1 MKCVFRQQILKG
13 ILVSGNINNHEKIS
27 HIGIAVNDLQKSC
40 KLFSKLLNKDFHTE
54 FVSSESVTTAFF
66 KMGESKIE
74 LISSNQDDSA
84 ITKYLKKHKE
94 GMHHLAIDVDN
105 IQNEI
110 HRLKKEGFR
119 FLNETPKIGAD
130 NKLIVFLHPKD
141 TNGVLVEICQ
151 SR

>member
-1 MKCVFRQQILKG
+1 MK
-13 ILVSGNINNHEKIS
+13 KIS

-40 KLFSKLLNKDFHTE
+40 ELFSKLLNKDFHSE

-74 LISSNQDDSA
+74 LISSDQDDSA

-130 NKLIVFLHPKD
+130 NKLIAFLHPKD

>member
-1 MKCVFRQQILKG
+1 MK
-13 ILVSGNINNHEKIS
+13 KIS
-27 HIGIAVNDLQKSC
+27 HIGIAVADLQQSC
-40 KLFSKLLNKDFHTE
+40 KLFSKLLNKDFYTE
-54 FVSSESVTTAFF
+54 HVSSESVTTAFF
-66 KMGESKIE
+66 KMGDSKIE
-74 LISSNQDDSA
+74 LISSDQDDSA

-110 HRLKKEGFR
+110 RRLKKEGFR

>member
-1 MKCVFRQQILKG
+1 MK
-13 ILVSGNINNHEKIS
+13 KIS

-74 LISSNQDDSA
+74 LISSDQDDSA

>member
-1 MKCVFRQQILKG
+1 MK
-13 ILVSGNINNHEKIS
+13 KIS

-40 KLFSKLLNKDFHTE
+40 ELFSKLLNKDFHTE

-74 LISSNQDDSA
+74 LISSDQDDSA

>member
-1 MKCVFRQQILKG
+1 MK
-13 ILVSGNINNHEKIS
+13 KIS
-27 HIGIAVNDLQKSC
+27 HIGIAVADLQQSC

-54 FVSSESVTTAFF
+54 HVSSESVTTAFF

-74 LISSNQDDSA
+74 LISSDQDDSA

-94 GMHHLAIDVDN
+94 GIHHLAIDVDN

>member
-1 MKCVFRQQILKG
+1 MK
-13 ILVSGNINNHEKIS
+13 KIS
-27 HIGIAVNDLQKSC
+27 HIGIAVADIEKSC
-40 KLFSKLLNKDFHTE
+40 ELFSRLLNKDFQTE
-54 FVSSESVTTAFF
+54 YVSSESVTTAFF
-66 KMGESKIE
+66 KIGESKIE
-74 LISSNQDDSA
+74 LISSEQTDSA
-84 ITKYLKKHKE
+84 ISKYLKKHKE

-105 IQNEI
+105 IQDEI
-110 HRLKKEGFR
+110 CRLKKEGFR

>member
-1 MKCVFRQQILKG
+1 MK
-13 ILVSGNINNHEKIS
+13 KIS

-54 FVSSESVTTAFF
+54 YVGSESVTTAFF

-74 LISSNQDDSA
+74 LISSDQDDSA

>member
-1 MKCVFRQQILKG
+1 MK
-13 ILVSGNINNHEKIS
+13 KIS

-40 KLFSKLLNKDFHTE
+40 ELFSKLLNKDFHTE

-66 KMGESKIE
+66 KMGDSKIE
-74 LISSNQDDSA
+74 LISSDQDDSA

-94 GMHHLAIDVDN
+94 AMHHLAIDVDN

-119 FLNETPKIGAD
+119 FLNEPPKIGAD

>member
-1 MKCVFRQQILKG
+1 MK
-13 ILVSGNINNHEKIS
+13 KIS

-40 KLFSKLLNKDFHTE
+40 ELFSKLLNKDFHSE

-74 LISSNQDDSA
+74 LISSDQDDSA

-110 HRLKKEGFR
+110 QRLKKEGFR

>member
-1 MKCVFRQQILKG
+1 MK
-13 ILVSGNINNHEKIS
+13 KIS

-40 KLFSKLLNKDFHTE
+40 ELFSKLLNKDFHTE

>member
-1 MKCVFRQQILKG
+1 MK
-13 ILVSGNINNHEKIS
+13 KIS
-27 HIGIAVNDLQKSC
+27 HIGIAVNDFEKSC
-40 KLFSKLLNKDFHTE
+40 ELFSKLLNKDFHTE
-54 FVSSESVTTAFF
+54 HVSSESVTTAFF

-74 LISSNQDDSA
+74 LISSDQDDSA

-130 NKLIVFLHPKD
+130 SKLIVFLHPKD